1 MERERLKKSNK
12 AFTGIFSD
20 QVADIQVNI
29 MLSDDE
35 LEDDE
40 RPDNVNSMSLK
51 LIQKL
56 GVKQKFIH
64 FCD

>member
-35 LEDDE
+35 IEDEE
-40 RPDNVNSMSLK
+40 RPDNVNSMSMK
-51 LIQKL
+51 LIQ
-56 GVKQKFIH
+56 
-64 FCD
+64 